1 MMRDCRHLVQT
12 LPSPTQKR
20 RSVVRSLVA
29 QGHVLEGELAMAA
42 AEEREESKQVEQE
55 GGHRAEILSGS
66 APTDQRLAAGR
77 GFGEGQVAPASAST
91 RGASRCASATW
102 AGVILLATRSRFF

>member
-12 LPSPTQKR
+12 LTSPTQKR

-29 QGHVLEGELAMAA
+29 QGHVLEGKLAMAA

-55 GGHRAEILSGS
+55 GDHRAEILSGS
-66 APTDQRLAAGR
+66 APTDHDLPPAEVLAKDSLSPR
-77 GFGEGQVAPASAST
+77 T
-91 RGASRCASATW
+91 RT
-102 AGVILLATRSRFF
+102 